1 VTQQLGGRDE
11 NTDKE
16 FAGDSDFVNYSLRDY
31 RRMYAMNTFTYT
43 VAFML
48 PVKAKRTKNFRELL
62 EYAYSMGFEFLVSE
76 CLDNSGLLL
85 RAGKVGCTPQEVAN
99 LLIALHL
106 LASQRRQDLIIVGR
120 INQVKYQH
128 CLFATL
134 SIEKLRHWSQH
145 LTNMLATNRPDKQ
158 ASRGSDLHKDEG
170 GPSRHTYVHTPK
182 LTPPM
187 TPVVDKQRVLH

>member
-1 VTQQLGGRDE
+1 M
-11 NTDKE
+11 
-16 FAGDSDFVNYSLRDY
+16 S
-31 RRMYAMNTFTYT
+31 AMNTFTYT

-62 EYAYSMGFEFLVSE
+62 EYARSMGFEFLVSD
-76 CLDNSGLLL
+76 CLDNSALLL
-85 RAGKVGCTPQEVAN
+85 RAAKVRCTPQEVAN

-106 LASQRRQDLIIVGR
+106 LATQRRHDLIIVGR

-145 LTNMLATNRPDKQ
+145 LTNMLAADRMYAEAPRGIAPRKNQ
-158 ASRGSDLHKDEG
+158 GGSSRSTD
-170 GPSRHTYVHTPK
+170 VHVVEVTTP
-182 LTPPM
+182 LTS
-187 TPVVDKQRVLH
+187 VVDEQRVLH

>member
-1 VTQQLGGRDE
+1 MS
-11 NTDKE
+11 
-16 FAGDSDFVNYSLRDY
+16 AI
-31 RRMYAMNTFTYT
+31 NTFTYT
-43 VAFML
+43 VAFRL
-48 PVKAKRTKNFRELL
+48 PVKASRTKNFRELL
-62 EYAYSMGFEFLVSE
+62 EYAHSMGFEFLVSN
-76 CLDNSGLLL
+76 CLDNNELLL

-145 LTNMLATNRPDKQ
+145 LTNMLATNRLYKE
-158 ASRGSDLHKDEG
+158 ASRGIAPRKRKG
-170 GPSRHTYVHTPK
+170 GPFKPTYVRTDK
-182 LTPPM
+182 ETPPL
-187 TPVVDKQRVLH
+187 TSVVDEQRALH